1 MKRQFVRI
9 QPPGAGKNSQEESA
23 ERSSAEKQET
33 APTPKVPMQHAVGP
47 IPDTRWNN
55 APPLPT
61 NVMSGNSRNPQ
72 TDAQP
77 RIVDQETV
85 IQQAVSRPITGPIF
99 NRGAQQGYALEQM
112 PTSPASSGIWSYA
125 SPLVQQSPVTQSGAP
140 SLRIRW
146 IVLLPCSQLLC
157 QAFIRRTRR
166 YYLICLDKRRARK
179 EARSGVSPCG
189 HAS

>member
-9 QPPGAGKNSQEESA
+9 QPPGAGKNSQEEPA

-33 APTPKVPMQHAVGP
+33 SPTHKVPMQHAAGP
-47 IPDTRWNN
+47 LPDTRWNN

-99 NRGAQQGYALEQM
+99 NRSVR
-112 PTSPASSGIWSYA
+112 TSMSK
-125 SPLVQQSPVTQSGAP
+125 Q
-140 SLRIRW
+140 R
-146 IVLLPCSQLLC
+146 
-157 QAFIRRTRR
+157 
-166 YYLICLDKRRARK
+166 
-179 EARSGVSPCG
+179 
-189 HAS
+189 